1 MLEECPLPSVT
12 LLKVAD
18 CAAFTKVLLNG
29 RLVSQVAFFDQPSTE
44 RMGSNLAVEQ
54 VIEKPLPDVFG
65 FPAVDIVR
73 PLF

>member
-18 CAAFTKVLLNG
+18 CTAFTKVLLNG
-29 RLVSQVAFFDQPSTE
+29 RLVSQVAFFDQLLTE
-44 RMGSNLAVEQ
+44 RMASLTLKQ
-54 VIEKPLPDVFG
+54 VFEKPPPDVCA
-65 FPAVDIVR
+65 FPAVDIVS